1 MILNAA
7 RKLSQVPFIGK
18 LLRRVYHHF
27 QWAKQIEGD
36 PPLGDTLAYF
46 DRAAATPVYPDRI
59 VDIIIPIY
67 NACEFLERLL
77 ASIFANTDVPFQL
90 ILVDDASTDC
100 RIEKLLEK
108 VSFEHTNITV
118 LRNSKN
124 RGFVQAVNRG
134 LDASTHDVVIM
145 NTDVEVPP
153 FWLSRLMYPV
163 FELRNVASATPLSNS
178 STITSFPDLM
188 KSNELFG
195 SMTLAD
201 IDAEFRKIKSCES
214 IYIETPT
221 GHGFCMAMSRKA
233 LENVG
238 SFDEM
243 TFGRGCGE
251 ENDWCMRALRRGFK
265 NVIVTNLYCFHS
277 HTRSFSKE
285 EKKRLT
291 GKHVPLVR
299 KRYPDYL
306 KRIKKTADNDVYRSL
321 RLITLGRLY
330 NRCAP
335 ETILCLYSINTFYLG
350 RKAPG

>member
-178 STITSFPDLM
+178 STI
-188 KSNELFG
+188 SN
-195 SMTLAD
+195 SACT
-201 IDAEFRKIKSCES
+201 
-214 IYIETPT
+214 T
-221 GHGFCMAMSRKA
+221 GTITICAMRSPG
-233 LENVG
+233 L
-238 SFDEM
+238 
-243 TFGRGCGE
+243 
-251 ENDWCMRALRRGFK
+251 
-265 NVIVTNLYCFHS
+265 IV
-277 HTRSFSKE
+277 K
-285 EKKRLT
+285 
-291 GKHVPLVR
+291 
-299 KRYPDYL
+299 
-306 KRIKKTADNDVYRSL
+306 
-321 RLITLGRLY
+321 
-330 NRCAP
+330 
-335 ETILCLYSINTFYLG
+335 LCLPRFQQETNS
-350 RKAPG
+350 